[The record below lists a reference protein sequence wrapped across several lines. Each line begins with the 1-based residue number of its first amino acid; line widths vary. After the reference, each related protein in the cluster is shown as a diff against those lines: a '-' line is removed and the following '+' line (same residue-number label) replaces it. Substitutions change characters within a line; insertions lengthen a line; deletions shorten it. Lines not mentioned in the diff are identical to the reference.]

1 MSGVSGSECLCGMMQ
16 RHSGLGSEHT
26 TVSLCTAHAALR
38 TTQHQR
44 ALPEIA
50 LIEDHSML

>member
-26 TVSLCTAHAALR
+26 TVSLCTAHALS

-44 ALPEIA
+44 ALPKIA
-50 LIEDHSML
+50 WIEDHSML